1 MKPDKKDNIQPLDQ
15 KDLEK
20 LPKTTFSKNM
30 RNLEDVMAEYI
41 AHGESELTPNELR
54 LLDRQL
60 YEKTGKHI
68 DKYKEKAPKPKDN
81 TPTVSKS
88 YTGNGQPNKKKK
100 PLQVVGKS
108 SVIDAIS

>member
-1 MKPDKKDNIQPLDQ
+1 MKPDKQDNKQPLDQ
-15 KDLEK
+15 KDLDK
-20 LPKTTFSKNM
+20 LPKTTLAKSM
-30 RNLEDVMAEYI
+30 RSLEDIMAEYI

-68 DKYKEKAPKPKDN
+68 DKYKEKAPKPKDD

-88 YTGNGQPNKKKK
+88 YDGSGKKNKPVKM
-100 PLQVVGKS
+100 VGKS
-108 SVIDAIS
+108 SVSDAIS